1 MGNKEHFANE
11 KVDLAYRKY
20 VEDHFNNGIKADI
33 KTTIGVLFGS
43 ILIAANM
50 KLFLRSG
57 NMIPAGFSGVA
68 VLIQEI
74 GNTFFG
80 LEIPFTPL
88 SLMLNVFPA
97 YLCYKTVGKR
107 FTLFSCIAVV
117 LVALMTDFIPKA
129 TLSEDRLLIAIF
141 GGIVSGFGSLLI
153 LNSGACSGGTD
164 FLSMH
169 FSVKKGINTFNTV
182 FACNCV
188 LILISGILFGMESAL
203 YTVIYQFVCTKT
215 VNFLYQRFS
224 KKTLFIV
231 TEKPREV
238 ADIIMETTN
247 HTCTILNSAVGSYT
261 GKHTHIVYTII
272 GAGET
277 DTVRKL
283 IKGTD
288 PGCFI
293 NTLNSDA
300 VTGLFYQRPIA

>member
-1 MGNKEHFANE
+1 MSDKKSFVNE
-11 KVDLAYRKY
+11 KVDQAYRQY
-20 VEDHFNNGIKADI
+20 ATEHFNNGIKSDI
-33 KTTIGVLFGS
+33 ETAIGVFFGS
-43 ILIAANM
+43 VLIAVNM

-74 GNTFFG
+74 GASFFNT
-80 LEIPFTPL
+80 EIPFAPV
-88 SLMLNVFPA
+88 SLLLNVFPA

-107 FTLFSCIAVV
+107 FTLFSCISVV
-117 LVALMTDFIPKA
+117 LVALMTDFIPKE
-129 TLSEDRLLIAIF
+129 TLSDDRLLIAIF
-141 GGIVSGFGSLLI
+141 GGIVSGFGSSLI

-182 FACNCV
+182 FGCNCI
-188 LILISGILFGMESAL
+188 LILISGILFGMDSAL

-215 VNFLYQRFS
+215 VNFLYQRFA

-231 TEKPREV
+231 TEKPQEV
-238 ADIIMETTN
+238 ADVIMGSTH
-247 HTCTILNSAVGSYT
+247 HTCTILNSAVGSYS
-261 GKHTHIVYTII
+261 GRHTHIVYTIVS
-272 GAGET
+272 ASET
-277 DTVRKL
+277 ATVRRL

-288 PGCFI
+288 PNCFI
-293 NTLNSDA
+293 NTMNSDS